1 MFQLLRAIGLVAA
14 VLLTSRIAS
23 AEVDVDSAN
32 FIMPGCRAYLAEVV
46 PPEHRFAAAF
56 CTGRIKKLVSISP
69 DICVPHDVPV
79 GQEVRV
85 VVKYI
90 DDRPARLHEEFR
102 GLALEALRAAWP
114 CKK

>member
-1 MFQLLRAIGLVAA
+1 MHRPFSALA
-14 VLLTSRIAS
+14 VVVVCVSLNAS
-23 AEVDVDSAN
+23 ALAEEDIDSAN
-32 FIMPGCRAYLAEVV
+32 FVMPGCRAYLAEVV

-56 CTGRIKKLVSISP
+56 CTGRIKKFVSMSP
-69 DICVPHDVPV
+69 DICVPQDVTV

-90 DDRPARLHEEFR
+90 DDRPARLHEDFR
-102 GLALEALRAAWP
+102 DLALEALRAAWP